1 MSFQPIIVG
10 TGYSAWRFLQQTL
23 PQQSAAFEKSAELK
37 READYFRQQIGS
49 VETASELM
57 ADPRL
62 LRVALT
68 AFGLEGDVP
77 NRAFIEKIL
86 SDGTLD
92 EKAFANRLADK
103 RYSALSKAF
112 GFGDFDTPRTQLSDF
127 ADNIVS
133 RYLDRRFETAI
144 GEQNGDLRLALSAG
158 AGITDVITGNR
169 SDRARWFAIMGN
181 APLRRVVETALGLP
195 SSIGK
200 LDLDQQFT
208 QFQDRAQAVL
218 GRKDAE
224 ALADPEIQEKVIRLF
239 LVRTEAS
246 NLNAASGG
254 SVALSLLQSM
264 PRLNALG

>member
-1 MSFQPIIVG
+1 
-10 TGYSAWRFLQQTL
+10 
-23 PQQSAAFEKSAELK
+23 
-37 READYFRQQIGS
+37 
-49 VETASELM
+49 
-57 ADPRL
+57 
-62 LRVALT
+62 
-68 AFGLEGDVP
+68 
-77 NRAFIEKIL
+77 
-86 SDGTLD
+86 
-92 EKAFANRLADK
+92 
-103 RYSALSKAF
+103 
-112 GFGDFDTPRTQLSDF
+112 
-127 ADNIVS
+127 
-133 RYLDRRFETAI
+133 
-144 GEQNGDLRLALSAG
+144 
-158 AGITDVITGNR
+158 
-169 SDRARWFAIMGN
+169 MGN